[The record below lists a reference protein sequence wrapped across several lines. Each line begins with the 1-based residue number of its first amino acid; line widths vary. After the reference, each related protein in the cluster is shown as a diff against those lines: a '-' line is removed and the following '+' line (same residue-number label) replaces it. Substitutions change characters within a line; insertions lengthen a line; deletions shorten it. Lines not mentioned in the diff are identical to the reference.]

1 MRLCCALLA
10 PIAAIALLAVALPA
24 EAARVTGVV
33 RDARGKPVE
42 YANVSVPAQKRGT
55 VTDGEGRFTLE
66 LADGTTVIE
75 VTQLGYQRA
84 RLTLAVRDG
93 LAPISV
99 KLTDEPIPV
108 AEITVAASSIGKS
121 GKSEG
126 AVVRRMDVYM
136 TPGGAADIFQSLRT
150 LPGISAPN
158 EGAALFVRG
167 GDPRET
173 QIRIDGAAIGHPYH
187 YEGASGGLF
196 SILDAYMLKSAFFSS
211 GGFTSK
217 YGGVMSGVLDIET
230 QDPMNLRTVGVNAN
244 LAGGGLTATWALVPD
259 KLSIITSV
267 GQSWP
272 GVLFKLYGSSSEY
285 QETPQSSQIVDK
297 LLYRYS
303 PTGRLSLLHL
313 GSTEHLAVKTN
324 QLNIADIYSSRASNG
339 FVSLQWSDVALRTI
353 SLRGN
358 VSMQRYRDTW
368 SFSDFGQTFTEEETR
383 ANLDG
388 IWHAGARHEVGFGT
402 TVVNRRSRNT
412 GPAAADSTDLGEGA
426 PTRSLSTDARVRE
439 PSIYLE
445 DKVRVLGP
453 LYATLG
459 MRLARESNSDA
470 WLNDP
475 RAALAWR
482 VDDRQTLRVATGRYH
497 QGPAVEYLDPV
508 YGNPSLGP
516 SHADHVIAGY
526 EWKSD
531 RGNVRLEGYRKDY
544 HGLAT
549 NDSTQFYANE
559 GTGFARGV
567 DVLVQGAYKW
577 VNGWVSYGYLD
588 SKRRE
593 LDDPSEVP
601 SAYGVRHSVTLVGQY
616 QISSRWSTGLRF
628 SHTSGRPFT
637 PVVGRTYDAG
647 RSIWRPVYGEHR
659 SDEMPQYQRADLRV
673 TRLFSLPTA
682 WKLPA
687 SNVCVAYVE
696 AMNLLATPNL
706 LEYVYNS
713 DYSQRYDR
721 KSYFSRRL
729 LVAGFG
735 LSW

>member
-1 MRLCCALLA
+1 VNHRVALLL
-10 PIAAIALLAVALPA
+10 ALGALCGARAA

-33 RDARGKPVE
+33 RDAEGKPVE
-42 YANVSVPAQKRGT
+42 YANVSVPAQKRGA
-55 VTDGEGRFTLE
+55 VTDSEGRFTIE
-66 LADGTTVIE
+66 LADGTTVLE
-75 VTQLGYQRA
+75 VTQMGYQRA
-84 RLTLAVRDG
+84 RLTLVVREG
-93 LAPISV
+93 LAPLSV
-99 KLTDEPIPV
+99 RLADEPVPV
-108 AEITVAASSIGKS
+108 AEVTVAASSFGKS

-136 TPGGAADIFQSLRT
+136 TPGGAADIFQSLRA
-150 LPGISAPN
+150 LPGINAPN

-173 QIRIDGAAIGHPYH
+173 QIRLDGATIGHPYH
-187 YEGASGGLF
+187 YESASGGLF
-196 SILDAYMLKSAFFSS
+196 SILDTYMLKSAFFSS

-217 YGGVMSGVLDIET
+217 YGGAMSGVLDIET
-230 QDPMNLRTVGVNAN
+230 QDPMNLRTVGVNGN
-244 LAGGGLTATWALVPD
+244 LAAGGLTTTWALVPD
-259 KLSIITSV
+259 KLSIITSL

-272 GVLFKLYGSSSEY
+272 GLLFKLYGSSSDYE
-285 QETPQSSQIVDK
+285 ETPQSLQIADK

-313 GSTEHLAVKTN
+313 GSTERLAVRTN
-324 QLNIADIYSSRASNG
+324 RLNVADTYRSRASNG
-339 FVSLQWSDVALRTI
+339 FLSLQWSDVALRSV

-358 VSMQRYRDTW
+358 VSAQRYRDAW
-368 SFSDFGQTFTEEETR
+368 DFSGFGQTFLEEEAR

-388 IWHAGARHEVGFGT
+388 IWHAGPRHEVGFGLSQ
-402 TVVNRRSRNT
+402 VARRARDT
-412 GPAAADSTDLGEGA
+412 GFEAADSTDLGEGA
-426 PTRSLSTDARVRE
+426 PTRARATDSRLRE
-439 PSIYLE
+439 PSAYLE
-445 DKVRVLGP
+445 DKVRLVGP

-459 MRLARESNSDA
+459 IRLERESNADD
-470 WLNDP
+470 WLADP

-482 VDDRQTLRVATGRYH
+482 VDEHQTLRVATGRYH
-497 QGPAVEYLDPV
+497 QGPAPKFMDPV
-508 YGNPSLGP
+508 YGNPELG
-516 SHADHVIAGY
+516 SSRAEHVIAGY

-531 RGNVRLEGYRKDY
+531 RGNVRVEGYRKDY
-544 HGLAT
+544 RGLAT
-549 NDSTQFYANE
+549 NDSTTFYANE
-559 GTGFARGV
+559 GTGYARGV
-567 DVLVQGAYKW
+567 DVFVQGAYRW

-593 LDDPSEVP
+593 LDDPRELP

-637 PVVGRTYDAG
+637 PVVDRTYDPS
-647 RSIWRPVYGEHR
+647 RSLWRPVYGEHR
-659 SDEMPQYQRADLRV
+659 SDEMPQYQRADVRL
-673 TRLFSLPTA
+673 TRLFSLPA
-682 WKLPA
+682 GWNLPA

-696 AMNLLATPNL
+696 AMNVLGTPNV

-721 KSYFSRRL
+721 LSYFSRRL